1 MSAKQATNPEADAA
15 AKNADAAAKTAE
27 IPATVVVRDLAEL
40 LQTTP
45 IEVIKELMKN
55 AVMAAINQ
63 SVDYEAAAAV
73 ASQLGYEP
81 HLQGEEE
88 VAVQRAEVEEDA
100 AKLQHRP
107 PVVTV
112 MGHVDHGKTSILDAI
127 RQTNVTD
134 KEAGGITQHIGAYQV
149 EVDGQKVTFV
159 DTPGHEAFTAM
170 RARGATVT
178 DIAVLVVAADDGV
191 MPQTL
196 EAIDHAKA
204 AGVPIIVAINKIDLP
219 AANPERV
226 KQQLAERELLIE
238 EWGGDV
244 IAVPV
249 SAKTGAGLKDL
260 LEHVLLVA
268 EISELKADPDR
279 PAQGTIIES
288 ELDSSRGPMAT
299 TIVRTGTLRIGD
311 VVVAGDTWGRVK
323 AMFDERGQRLQSAGP
338 SAPAKIM
345 GISDVP
351 TAGDTLSVVS
361 DERAAREA
369 TEARKR
375 ERGAAEQRAATLEA
389 FSSDV
394 AAGRAKELAIV
405 LKADVQGSVEAVQ
418 QALEGLSSDRARV
431 RVIHGATGKIS
442 ESDVM
447 LARASQG
454 IIIGFNVRSEP
465 GAVKIADAEGV
476 DIRHYDIIYKLTE
489 DIERALQGLM
499 EPITEDVVDGHAE
512 VRAIFRVRGGR
523 VAGCM
528 MTDGLLRRNSQVR
541 VKRGEEVVR
550 TSRVSS
556 LRRIKEDVREVQ
568 AGLECGIG
576 VEGFTEFAEGDVI
589 EAFHIETK
597 G

>member
-1 MSAKQATNPEADAA
+1 MSARQAA
-15 AKNADAAAKTAE
+15 NATDMSAPKVVE
-27 IPATVVVRDLAEL
+27 IPATIVVRDLSEIL
-40 LQTTP
+40 GTTA

-55 AVMAAINQ
+55 GVMAAINQ
-63 SVDYEAAAAV
+63 SVDYDAAATV
-73 ASQLGYEP
+73 ATSLGFEP

-88 VAVQRAEVEEDA
+88 VTVGRQEVEEDT
-100 AKLQHRP
+100 AKLQPRP

-127 RQTNVTD
+127 RETNVTD

-149 EVDGQKVTFV
+149 DVDGQKVTFV

-204 AGVPIIVAINKIDLP
+204 AEVPIIVAINKTDLP
-219 AANPERV
+219 NANSERV
-226 KQQLAERELLIE
+226 KQQLSERDVLIE

-249 SAKTGAGLKDL
+249 SAKTGDGLKDL

-268 EISELKADPDR
+268 EVSELKADPSR

-288 ELDSSRGPMAT
+288 ELDPSRGPMAT
-299 TIVRTGTLRIGD
+299 AIVRTGTLKVGD
-311 VVVAGDTWGRVK
+311 AVIAGETWGRVK
-323 AMFDERGQRLQSAGP
+323 AMFDEKGQRIKAAGP
-338 SAPAKIM
+338 STPAKIM
-345 GISDVP
+345 GLSDVP
-351 TAGDTLSVVS
+351 RAGDTLAVVDS
-361 DERAAREA
+361 ERSARETTAERERASA
-369 TEARKR
+369 
-375 ERGAAEQRAATLEA
+375 GQRSATLEA

-394 AAGRAKELAIV
+394 AAGQAKELAVV

-418 QALEGLSSDRARV
+418 QGLEGLSSDRARV
-431 RVIHGATGKIS
+431 RVIHTGTGKVS

-447 LARASQG
+447 LARASNG
-454 IIIGFNVRSEP
+454 IVIGFNVRSEP
-465 GAVKIADAEGV
+465 GAVKIADSEGV
-476 DIRHYDIIYKLTE
+476 DIRRYDIIYRLTE
-489 DIERALQGLM
+489 DIERALKGIM
-499 EPITEDVVDGHAE
+499 EPIVEEVVDGHAE
-512 VRAIFRVRGGR
+512 VRAIFKVRGGR

-528 MTDGLLRRNSQVR
+528 VTDGLVRRNSQTRVR
-541 VKRGEEVVR
+541 RGEEVLK

-556 LRRIKEDVREVQ
+556 LRRFKDEVREVQ
-568 AGLECGIG
+568 TGQECGIG
-576 VEGFTEFAEGDVI
+576 VEGFSEFAEGDVI
-589 EAFHIETK
+589 EAFHTETRE
-597 G
+597 